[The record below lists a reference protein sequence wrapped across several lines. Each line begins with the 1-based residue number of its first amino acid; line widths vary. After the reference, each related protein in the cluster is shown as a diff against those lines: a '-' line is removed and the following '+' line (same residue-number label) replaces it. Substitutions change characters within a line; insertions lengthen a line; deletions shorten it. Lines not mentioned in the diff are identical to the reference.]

1 MAAMYFICL
10 ATDYDG
16 TLAED
21 GVVAQETVETLR
33 SFKQSG
39 RKLILVTGREL
50 PDLRR
55 VFSQLDLFDIA
66 VVENGA
72 VLVEPATGQE
82 IMLGDAP
89 PRDFVEELRRRKVN
103 PLSVGRGIVATWE
116 PNEKIVLDTIR
127 DLGLELQIVFNKG
140 AVMVLPAG
148 VNKASGL
155 AAALARLKLSP
166 LNVVGIGDAENDHA
180 FLRAC
185 GCAVAV
191 ANALPMVKADAD
203 IVTSEPRGAGVAATV
218 RRILD
223 SELAEVAAS
232 IERQTVEVACDLEG
246 QPVRLNPQCGG
257 MLIAGSSGGGKSTA
271 ATALI
276 EKILERGFQ
285 LCVIDPEGDYAD
297 LEKAIV
303 VGDAKSPPRLP
314 EIVELLE
321 NPKQNAVVNLLGV
334 DFADRPGFL
343 SELMPALSR
352 LRLETARPHWLV
364 IDEAHHL
371 LPSEW
376 KGARLVLPQQFA
388 VSILITVEP
397 DHVAADAL
405 LGVEYV
411 LALGDKAPDVLES
424 FCRAVGEP
432 PPEPPAQ
439 PIDRGKALF
448 WTRRSKQPRLV
459 STFRPRQE
467 TQRHSRKYVEG
478 ELGEDKSFYFRG
490 PDGALN
496 LRAQNLV
503 LFLQMA
509 EGIDDATWLHHL
521 RAGDYSRWLRDSIKD
536 DELANEVASAER
548 DATLA
553 ASESRRRI
561 KEAIERRYTSPP

>member
-1 MAAMYFICL
+1 
-10 ATDYDG
+10 
-16 TLAED
+16 
-21 GVVAQETVETLR
+21 
-33 SFKQSG
+33 
-39 RKLILVTGREL
+39 
-50 PDLRR
+50 
-55 VFSQLDLFDIA
+55 
-66 VVENGA
+66 
-72 VLVEPATGQE
+72 
-82 IMLGDAP
+82 
-89 PRDFVEELRRRKVN
+89 
-103 PLSVGRGIVATWE
+103 
-116 PNEKIVLDTIR
+116 
-127 DLGLELQIVFNKG
+127 
-140 AVMVLPAG
+140 
-148 VNKASGL
+148 
-155 AAALARLKLSP
+155 
-166 LNVVGIGDAENDHA
+166 
-180 FLRAC
+180 
-185 GCAVAV
+185 
-191 ANALPMVKADAD
+191 
-203 IVTSEPRGAGVAATV
+203 
-218 RRILD
+218 
-223 SELAEVAAS
+223 
-232 IERQTVEVACDLEG
+232 
-246 QPVRLNPQCGG
+246 

-297 LEKAIV
+297 LENAIV

-376 KGARLVLPQQFA
+376 KGARLVLPQQFTA
-388 VSILITVEP
+388 NILITVEP

-411 LALGDKAPDVLES
+411 LALGEKAPDVLES
-424 FCRAVGEP
+424 FCRAVGEA